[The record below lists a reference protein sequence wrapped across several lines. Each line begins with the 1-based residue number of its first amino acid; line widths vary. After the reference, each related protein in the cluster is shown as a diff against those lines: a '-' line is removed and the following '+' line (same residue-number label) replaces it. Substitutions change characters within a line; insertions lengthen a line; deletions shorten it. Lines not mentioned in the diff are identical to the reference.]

1 MHFDHVSM
9 VRTEMGK
16 GKKVKFGIRFSKKG
30 ETSEIYTSN
39 FLLFTT
45 WKRLLA
51 TRLIQNTFHEDFEI
65 VKMIGKGNFARV
77 RIIELILKFN

>member
-9 VRTEMGK
+9 VRTDFGK
-16 GKKVKFGIRFSKKG
+16 GKTVKFGIRFLKKG
-30 ETSEIYTSN
+30 EFSEIYTSN
-39 FLLFTT
+39 YLLFTT

-77 RIIELILKFN
+77 RLRKFNLR